1 MKNLDKIFN
10 PKSIALIG
18 ATDRKGSVGFSI
30 SKNLL
35 SGENKRKIFFVNPKQ
50 RKVLKR
56 KVYSKINSINQKIDL
71 VIIAV
76 PAKIVPQIAKE
87 CVKKKVGGAIIISA
101 GFAETGKMGEKRQ
114 DTITQ
119 IFKKANI
126 PFIGPNCLGIIRPSL
141 KLNATF
147 ALATPSSGSV
157 ALVSQSGAL
166 IDSIIDRAELE
177 NYGFSSIVSFGNHAD
192 IDISDIINYLDKD
205 KNTKAIAL
213 YIEGI
218 QKGRK
223 FIKIA
228 KKVAKNTPIVVLKSG
243 TSATGKKAV
252 SSHTGSLA
260 GNPQIY
266 SAAFKKAGIFQ
277 VETIEELLS
286 VSLGL
291 SWAKSINNGIGI
303 VTNGGGLGVII
314 ADWCE
319 RLGVELPKLK
329 KASIKKLENS
339 EIMNFAF
346 SRSNPLDI
354 VGDALASRYKLAIEV
369 MLSQKNIN
377 GLIVVQTPQMMTKS
391 KENAKVI
398 IEASKKWKNKAII
411 ACFVGGKLT
420 KPGIDLLEKHQIPN
434 YSEPKQAVLT
444 IKALIKSPSVK

>member
-18 ATDRKGSVGFSI
+18 ATDRKGSVGLSI
-30 SKNLL
+30 CKNLL
-35 SGENKRKIFFVNPKQ
+35 SGEDKRKIFFVNPKQ
-50 RKVLKR
+50 KKILKR
-56 KVYSKINSINQKIDL
+56 KAYSKINSINQNIDL
-71 VIIAV
+71 AIIAV
-76 PAKIVPQIAKE
+76 PAKIVPKIAKE
-87 CVKKKVGGAIIISA
+87 CAEKGVGGVIIISA
-101 GFAETGKMGEKRQ
+101 GFAETGKKGEKKQ
-114 DTITQ
+114 EKVAQ
-119 IFKKANI
+119 IFKKAKI
-126 PFIGPNCLGIIRPSL
+126 PLIGPNCLGVIVPLL

-157 ALVSQSGAL
+157 AFVSQSGAL
-166 IDSIIDRAELE
+166 IDSVIDKAELE

-192 IDISDIINYLDKD
+192 VDISDIINYLDKD

-228 KKVAKNTPIVVLKSG
+228 KKVAKNTPIIVLKAGISK
-243 TSATGKKAV
+243 AGKRAV

-260 GNPQIY
+260 GDPQIY
-266 SAAFKKAGIFQ
+266 SAAFKKARVFQ
-277 VETIEELLS
+277 VETLEELLS

-291 SWAKSINNGIGI
+291 SWVKPINNGIGI
-303 VTNGGGLGVII
+303 VTNGGGFGVII
-314 ADWCE
+314 TDWCE
-319 RLGVELPKLK
+319 RLKVKLPKLSK
-329 KASIKKLENS
+329 TSIKKLENS
-339 EIMNFAF
+339 KIMNPAF

-354 VGDALASRYKLAIEV
+354 VGDALANRYKLAIETI
-369 MLSQKNIN
+369 LSQKNIN
-377 GLIVVQTPQMMTKS
+377 GLIIVQTPQRMTKP

-444 IKALIKSPSVK
+444 IKGLIK